1 MNRRALLKLGI
12 ALPAAAAPQ
21 ASRPTTPPYW
31 TPAFF
36 TIDQYETMDQLSDII
51 IPTTNTPGAKE
62 ALVARHLDKLLA
74 ASDPDF
80 RNQITADLDTLDR
93 FARQSA
99 RDAFTNLNAHDQRS
113 VVEQFMV
120 SPDSPAFDR
129 LKAWTARMYYA
140 TEAGFRELNKGGRVP
155 PTYGCQPA

>member
-1 MNRRALLKLGI
+1 MNRRDLLKLSI
-12 ALPAAAAPQ
+12 ALPAVAAP
-21 ASRPTTPPYW
+21 PPNW
-31 TPAFF
+31 TPTFF
-36 TIDQYETMDQLSDII
+36 TTDQYQTMNDLSDVI

-74 ASDPDF
+74 ASDPEF
-80 RNQITADLDTLDR
+80 QNQITADLDTFDR
-93 FARQSA
+93 FARLSA
-99 RDAFTNLNAHDQRS
+99 GDAFTNLTARGQRS
-113 VVEQFMV
+113 TVEQFMV
-120 SPDSPAFDR
+120 SSDSPAFDR